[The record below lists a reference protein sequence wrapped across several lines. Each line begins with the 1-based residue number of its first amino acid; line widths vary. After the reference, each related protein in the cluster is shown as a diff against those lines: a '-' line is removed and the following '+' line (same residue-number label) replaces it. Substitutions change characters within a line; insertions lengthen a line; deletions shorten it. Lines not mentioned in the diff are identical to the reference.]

1 MNEILADGLNVV
13 ESLNVQLIRIPP
25 IYGSLAGS
33 INYWSNRLEG
43 QLWSVSPQNV
53 LMQAL
58 VTATSTLNNLR
69 YAGSMTL
76 STQALEFPRNGSA
89 VVPIAIQD
97 ACYELAMAFLKGV
110 DAETEY
116 AGTFASLRS
125 FGQIETRYDYGMRP
139 PEHIVAGVPSLR
151 AWHLIRPFLSKDL
164 TILYSPGAKPW
175 QPVL

>member
-1 MNEILADGLNVV
+1 MNETLADGLGIV
-13 ESLNVQLIRIPP
+13 ESLSVEIVSVPP
-25 IYGSLAGS
+25 IFGSLAGS

-43 QLWSVSPQNV
+43 QLWSVSSKNK

-69 YAGSMTL
+69 YAGSMTD
-76 STQALEFPRNGSA
+76 STQVLEFPRNGSA
-89 VVPIAIQD
+89 VVPIAIQE

-175 QPVL
+175 SPIP